1 MRMRIRIAL
10 GVTAVAVVLLAAGG
24 DGAPTPVAAA
34 EPNADVK
41 ANPSFKDDIMP
52 VLKDNC
58 MRCHGGNGKR
68 PKGGVDLTTF
78 AAVSKSVKASEPD
91 KSRLYKS
98 LLGKGAR
105 QMPPK
110 SSLADKEIDLVKA
123 WIAAGA
129 KDN

>member
-1 MRMRIRIAL
+1 MRSRIAF
-10 GVTAVAVVLLAAGG
+10 GVLIGAAVLLAAGG
-24 DGAPTPVAAA
+24 VETPAPVAVAA

-41 ANPSFKDDIMP
+41 ANPSFKDDVMP

-58 MRCHGGNGKR
+58 TRCHGDGGKR
-68 PKGGVDLTTF
+68 AKGGVNLTTF
-78 AAVSKSVKASEPD
+78 AAVSKSIKAGEPD

-98 LLGKGAR
+98 LVGKGAR

-110 SSLADKEIDLVKA
+110 SSLADKEVDLVKA

>member
-1 MRMRIRIAL
+1 MTDRDGVTRWYTADPRGIIPLEDGHFHVPQTLRQAVRQDRFQIRINHDFEQTMRACRENRE
-10 GVTAVAVVLLAAGG
+10 GG
-24 DGAPTPVAAA
+24 K
-34 EPNADVK
+34 K
-41 ANPSFKDDIMP
+41 A
-52 VLKDNC
+52 
-58 MRCHGGNGKR
+58 
-68 PKGGVDLTTF
+68 KGGVNLTTF
-78 AAVSKSVKASEPD
+78 AAVTKSVKAGEPD

-110 SSLADKEIDLVKA
+110 SSLADQEIDLVKA